1 MKVFLYSIIV
11 LSYSY
16 HLKKPISIENEN
28 NSIVN
33 KEVKK
38 EYYGKVIFHKE
49 PNDCQWLIE
58 LKDGTELLPVKWPE
72 EVKKKGQKIKLSYRL
87 SRAPQPPCFKGMM
100 IVIEDYVLLK

>member
-1 MKVFLYSIIV
+1 MKIVLYSIIV
-11 LSYSY
+11 LSLSCN
-16 HLKKPISIENEN
+16 LKKSVPVENEN
-28 NSIVN
+28 NSNIN

-38 EYYGKVIFHKE
+38 EFYGNVIFHKE

-58 LKDGTELLPVKWPE
+58 LNDGTELLPVQWPE

-87 SRAPQPPCFKGMM
+87 SRAPQPPCFKGKM